1 MVVLGVSTHH
11 HGRARAVMPEFDLH
25 EWFADEELA
34 TCPRCA
40 EHAAIKIPTGAFV
53 CLACGFIR
61 PDEAIEN
68 TPDSTNAAAG
78 DL

>member
-1 MVVLGVSTHH
+1 MHD
-11 HGRARAVMPEFDLH
+11 FDLH

-34 TCPRCA
+34 TCPRCG

-61 PDEAIEN
+61 PASDEAIEN